1 MLPAKSTDC
10 KAWAGK
16 CANGLLTTQTSRT
29 QDNHCA
35 KCDAGYRLDN
45 KACKGWAGSC
55 ASGTLIQQSKRTQD
69 DHCGK
74 CATGYMLVS
83 KVCKKTSSPTAAPSV
98 SPTTKPTKSPT
109 TAKPTR
115 KPTSRA
121 PTKEIAASWH
131 VIEVEF
137 PGIKFDELTGNRRRL
152 QYKHSGGMNTKKKMT
167 KQQFR
172 EMIKKEIA
180 KQSHLDESDIKEIKL
195 IRNKDGSV
203 KVEVHLYH
211 TTKFEK
217 IEKASATL
225 KKNGVKVLVNNNQQQ
240 GKSKQEDLTQ
250 NLCNGDFNGDE
261 EVDASD
267 LLDILGRFAAL
278 GTYKHGHAKGI
289 GWHPQTPKYAKTTL
303 EMCTGDLTLDQK
315 LDTRDLLKLLQLY
328 GSLFK
333 KGTCGCC
340 PDHSYN
346 PKTYHLCD
354 KTKN

>member
-1 MLPAKSTDC
+1 M
-10 KAWAGK
+10 G
-16 CANGLLTTQTSRT
+16 
-29 QDNHCA
+29 
-35 KCDAGYRLDN
+35 
-45 KACKGWAGSC
+45 
-55 ASGTLIQQSKRTQD
+55 
-69 DHCGK
+69 
-74 CATGYMLVS
+74 
-83 KVCKKTSSPTAAPSV
+83 
-98 SPTTKPTKSPT
+98 
-109 TAKPTR
+109 
-115 KPTSRA
+115 RA

-203 KVEVHLYH
+203 K
-211 TTKFEK
+211 
-217 IEKASATL
+217 
-225 KKNGVKVLVNNNQQQ
+225 
-240 GKSKQEDLTQ
+240 
-250 NLCNGDFNGDE
+250 E